1 MRAAQLTAYAQLLE
15 ADGGVEEAEGTSVI
29 AESARAL
36 LSSLDCDTSV
46 FIAVEWSSSSALH
59 AVEKALRIRDGV
71 DPAVCAVS
79 GDGVTYYRAGDNG
92 VVLAAV
98 DGEGDVVESI
108 QAADVCVRVEGASVA
123 GVAVTQAGIVELVY
137 SVPEGNVSPITVTL
151 G

>member
-29 AESARAL
+29 AESAL